1 MNFFKKITR
10 EVSRVAK
17 QVKKEAGRVALKVGA
32 VVGTLPI
39 PALGGLAAGALNT
52 AGALLADKS
61 AKKYLTNIPAATL
74 DSLVRG
80 AQLATN
86 PGSALESIV
95 NTIGT
100 AQEQFAGKV
109 GKVPIAQLRA
119 QIQAFYSSGG
129 IVNGIAGLASG
140 SADGAPV
147 GYPGGEG
154 IAGNG
159 ALPGGQH
166 AADLLG
172 GGAVGLA
179 NVGAGVVGSG
189 IPSLANVLAGSSGSS
204 PAVRVLLNS
213 AGALAGISLRF

>member
-10 EVSRVAK
+10 EVSRVVK
-17 QVKKEAGRVALKVGA
+17 QVKKEAGRAALKVGN

-61 AKKYLTNIPAATL
+61 AKKYLTSIPAATL
-74 DSLVRG
+74 NSLVRG

-86 PGSALESIV
+86 PAASLESIV

-100 AQEQFAGKV
+100 AQETFAGKI
-109 GKVPIAQLRA
+109 GKVPIRELTAQVRS
-119 QIQAFYSSGG
+119 FYNSGG
-129 IVNGIAGLASG
+129 LVDGIAGLASG
-140 SADGAPV
+140 GSYGAPV

-154 IAGNG
+154 AVRDGYG
-159 ALPGGQH
+159 PGGQYDPVPV
-166 AADLLG
+166 ARAPL
-172 GGAVGLA
+172 AVPSDG
-179 NVGAGVVGSG
+179 
-189 IPSLANVLAGSSGSS
+189 PSLAGLGIAGLPGISPGGSGSS

-213 AGALAGISLRF
+213 AGALAGLSFRF